1 MGGGG
6 VKNDI
11 YVKKEK
17 KKEKEAKQKT
27 HTQTN
32 KQMSK
37 FINNLYWFVV
47 CFIIL

>member
-6 VKNDI
+6 GNVK
-11 YVKKEK
+11 K

-32 KQMSK
+32 KKMSK
-37 FINNLYWFVV
+37 FINNLYSFVV